1 MEILGKKKE
10 ILVMAGNSHFI
21 IHGNHPVHWRVNRTL
36 FLHLPTFLMNQNKGA
51 LLSILLLLIIYYFT
65 EEHFVLA
72 LIFTISILSLSI
84 PVVQTGLNKLWSIIN
99 DVLEMISNTI
109 LLAVLFFVVIAPIS
123 LLKKGKAQNKTQEF
137 NNSIEELE
145 NMG

>member
-1 MEILGKKKE
+1 M
-10 ILVMAGNSHFI
+10 
-21 IHGNHPVHWRVNRTL
+21 T
-36 FLHLPTFLMNQNKGA
+36 QNKGA

-72 LIFTISILSLSI
+72 LIFTISILSLTI